1 MADRD
6 AKNKYAYLDQLTT
19 EELQELL
26 RVDIDSPVSSDD
38 EAIFYILEVIEKR
51 GCADPSVSFP
61 DLGKSWKEF
70 NELYNT
76 AEATGASLY
85 PADLE
90 KHHTQ
95 SQEKS
100 SPIKPGKKAR
110 TLRRCL
116 LVAAI
121 LVCLVAALT
130 IPVSGYANIFQMIGQ
145 WSAEQFGFKV
155 SNTGNY
161 DSYETESNNSTA
173 TVGADLQNIMIQNG
187 ITEPTVPKWI
197 PEGFELLDDISVYEF
212 ASSGN
217 LQIDATYSDGTD
229 IFAISCIRH
238 NSQIYDTFYEKDNG
252 EVEIYI
258 AGGTEH
264 YIFSN
269 LKSYTAAW
277 CTGNLECSI
286 STTLPKS
293 DLEKAIDSIYEE

>member
-6 AKNKYAYLDQLTT
+6 TKNQYAYLDQLTT

-26 RVDIDSPVSSDD
+26 RADIDSPVSNND
-38 EAIFYILEVIEKR
+38 EAIFYILEVIERR

-90 KHHTQ
+90 NIQ
-95 SQEKS
+95 PQAQEKS
-100 SPIKPGKKAR
+100 SPIKSGKKAR
-110 TLRRCL
+110 TLRRRL

-173 TVGADLQNIMIQNG
+173 TVGEDLQDILIQNG

-212 ASSGN
+212 TSSGN

-229 IFAISCIRH
+229 IFAISVIKH
-238 NSQIYDTFYEKDNG
+238 NGQAYDTIYEKDDS
-252 EVEIYI
+252 EVEIYVT
-258 AGGTEH
+258 GGIEH

-269 LKSYTAAW
+269 LKIYTAAW

-286 STTLPKS
+286 STTLPKP
-293 DLEKAIDSIYEE
+293 DLEKSIDSIYE